1 MTHPYRTLVF
11 DCINTVLLPN
21 PQRLPRLVVDGKEV
35 TSTAPLLMERVA
47 AHLPGLPTEEVHRA
61 MRRAWRWAEEQ
72 RGLELPEIPATF
84 RFRPLPDDFVLPP
97 LGHPPAGASATGG

>member
-61 MRRAWRWAEEQ
+61 MRRAWRRSTISPVPVNWT
-72 RGLELPEIPATF
+72 RVCMPC
-84 RFRPLPDDFVLPP
+84 
-97 LGHPPAGASATGG
+97 